1 MDLRLIFAILIA
13 KLTKTILKIFGRKG
27 SSLPGKLALRLYPD
41 ILSALGRDVKTVV
54 VSATNG
60 KTTTVKILKH
70 ILNENGKPAFSNSL
84 GSNMEQGIVSDFI
97 LNADIFGNPKKKYAV
112 IECDEAAL
120 KYVTPK
126 LKPKVIA
133 ILNVFRDQL
142 DRFSELSMTLGD
154 LQEGLNGSK
163 DSEYLINAD
172 CSLVSSIVDE
182 EKDKVRYFGFNMG
195 AEQESPVSDAVY
207 CIKCGKRYDYS
218 YTVFAHFG
226 DFSCT
231 GCGYKRQKPEYAVTN
246 FETDF
251 NESRFTIEHNG
262 NEYEA
267 ELNISGLHNIY
278 NALAALATANMLGVS
293 MDETIESLKTAE
305 GGAGRG
311 ESFLINKKDV
321 SMMLIKNPSGADRA
335 FSVVAKKNK
344 PFKLLIAINT
354 KVADGKDISWIW
366 DSDFEK
372 LIENKNIIEYVLS
385 GERAY
390 ELALRLKYAG
400 APEDMLNVIEE
411 QSKLLEFI
419 KSEEQDIYML
429 PSYTVM
435 FNMRDVLKSMDEN
448 KEAEI

>member
-1 MDLRLIFAILIA
+1 MDLRLFFAILIA
-13 KLTKTILKIFGRKG
+13 KLTKTTLKIFGRRG

-41 ILSALGRDVKTVV
+41 ILSALGRNVKTVV

-70 ILNENGKPAFSNSL
+70 ILNENGKLAFSNSL

-97 LNADIFGNPKKKYAV
+97 LNADIFGNPKKKFAV

-126 LKPKVIA
+126 LRPQIIA

-142 DRFSELSMTLGD
+142 DRFSELSMTLCD
-154 LQEGLNGSK
+154 LREGLKSSK

-182 EKDKVRYFGFNMG
+182 AKDNVRYFGFNKG
-195 AEQESPVSDAVY
+195 AEQKSPVSDAVY
-207 CIKCGKRYDYS
+207 CIKCGKHYDYS
-218 YTVFAHFG
+218 YRVFAHFG

-251 NESRFTIEHNG
+251 NESRFTIEHNE
-262 NEYEA
+262 NKYEV

-278 NALAALATANMLGVS
+278 NALAALAAANMLGVGMS
-293 MDETIESLKTAE
+293 EATVSLKTAE

-335 FSVVAKKNK
+335 FSVVAEKKK
-344 PFKLLIAINT
+344 PFKLLIALNT

-372 LIENKNIIEYVLS
+372 LIENENIIEYAIS

-411 QSKLLEFI
+411 QSELLEFI

-435 FNMRDVLKSMDEN
+435 FNLRDVLKGMDEN
-448 KEAEI
+448 EEAKI